1 MSSDEKHVSNQETPP
16 ATDALSVTTVDDL
29 EEDIMIIADLH
40 NPGEN
45 LTERHT
51 LMNFIKGS
59 IGTGVLSM
67 PVVLRYSG
75 LWTGFFMIIFAG
87 SVASYLMK
95 VLVRT
100 SRSVREKYNLDRSK
114 MDYTE
119 TVFYVFKYGPP
130 CLRKP
135 KGKIKHTVNVF
146 LIVTQIGFSCVYTL
160 FITDNLRY
168 FLHAFFPD
176 LYLNFYV
183 IALIV
188 CVCLIPMSLW
198 SSMRVLAYLSAV
210 ANLATLIGAVLI
222 FVYLL
227 SSGLL
232 PFTTLPV
239 YTNPRGVLI
248 GFSIVMFAF
257 EGISLVLPIQS
268 KMAHPEF
275 YLHPFGVLSVGM
287 TIIIS
292 LNAAFGFFGYL
303 KFGEKAEG
311 TITLNIPHYPWW
323 FSPVQP
329 LFIVAICF
337 TYLLQFY
344 IPASIFA
351 RLMEKLRCH
360 REASERRRYIN
371 LKVMRALLVM
381 FAYVM
386 VITIPKLD
394 LMISLIGA
402 FASSILAF
410 ILPPVLEI
418 VHLWEDRHRIKWFWL
433 TVVAKHMFFISIG
446 LLSFVGGTVAT
457 LLQLIEAFNTP
468 DQPKS
473 LW

>member
-1 MSSDEKHVSNQETPP
+1 
-16 ATDALSVTTVDDL
+16 
-29 EEDIMIIADLH
+29 
-40 NPGEN
+40 
-45 LTERHT
+45 
-51 LMNFIKGS
+51 
-59 IGTGVLSM
+59 
-67 PVVLRYSG
+67 
-75 LWTGFFMIIFAG
+75 
-87 SVASYLMK
+87 
-95 VLVRT
+95 
-100 SRSVREKYNLDRSK
+100 

-257 EGISLVLPIQS
+257 EGISLVVQPG
-268 KMAHPEF
+268 ATTVYCG
-275 YLHPFGVLSVGM
+275 YLLHLSLAILHSCINFRPPDGEVALSSRGIRKKAVYQLESDARTFGDVCICHGDHHTEAGFNDLTDWCFCKFNTGFHFATSSGNRTSVGRSSPYQM
-287 TIIIS
+287 VLAHGS
-292 LNAAFGFFGYL
+292 C
-303 KFGEKAEG
+303 KA
-311 TITLNIPHYPWW
+311 HVFHFHW
-323 FSPVQP
+323 S
-329 LFIVAICF
+329 A
-337 TYLLQFY
+337 
-344 IPASIFA
+344 
-351 RLMEKLRCH
+351 
-360 REASERRRYIN
+360 
-371 LKVMRALLVM
+371 
-381 FAYVM
+381 
-386 VITIPKLD
+386 
-394 LMISLIGA
+394 
-402 FASSILAF
+402 
-410 ILPPVLEI
+410 
-418 VHLWEDRHRIKWFWL
+418 
-433 TVVAKHMFFISIG
+433 
-446 LLSFVGGTVAT
+446 
-457 LLQLIEAFNTP
+457 
-468 DQPKS
+468 
-473 LW
+473 